1 MCNNESA
8 PNYAHIVCNIGRYRR
23 VILSKNA
30 VQWIIQSSDGESGG
44 RRRWTGKSYTT
55 SRDKLI
61 KLCRRLEGFSE
72 QIHLPILLELPE
84 NAGGRAND

>member
-1 MCNNESA
+1 MDWQEL
-8 PNYAHIVCNIGRYRR
+8 YM
-23 VILSKNA
+23 
-30 VQWIIQSSDGESGG
+30 
-44 RRRWTGKSYTT
+44 T